1 MRKTES
7 KITGQT
13 NVCFV
18 KREYLLMIL
27 RENVWLDEIRLLS
40 LPTYTCSFS
49 PRPNIACFKSAWP
62 LSLNTTFIRH
72 SMYEYI
78 CNYVRYVCSVFIRSL
93 NHMKNSIFILLAV
106 YIIHTIDNLNCC
118 YVFNLLWLSYA
129 FWCIHFLFRIIFYPK
144 YKLEQA

>member
-7 KITGQT
+7 KITGQA

-49 PRPNIACFKSAWP
+49 PRPNIACFKSA
-62 LSLNTTFIRH
+62 
-72 SMYEYI
+72 
-78 CNYVRYVCSVFIRSL
+78 
-93 NHMKNSIFILLAV
+93 
-106 YIIHTIDNLNCC
+106 
-118 YVFNLLWLSYA
+118 
-129 FWCIHFLFRIIFYPK
+129 
-144 YKLEQA
+144 